1 MPSEVEG
8 GMRRSVVIVAGLLIL
23 AGAVFVGQG
32 TGLIRSS
39 SSMTDDI
46 RWAWIG
52 GGMVV
57 VGAGLAWW
65 ERRRASV

>member
-1 MPSEVEG
+1 
-8 GMRRSVVIVAGLLIL
+8 MRRSVLIVAGLLIL
-23 AGAVFVGQG
+23 TGAVFVGQG

-57 VGAGLAWW
+57 AGAALTLW
-65 ERRRASV
+65 ERRRTSA